1 MYMGA
6 EMMTGC
12 AIPVEYPD
20 LENYVDIEINWGIFP
35 VGSARLYVETQDG
48 LIEQISV
55 IGEIKVGSFIE
66 ESINE
71 TLSLEA
77 LQGGRSL
84 PIGLNSSPIL
94 IIEPTEMSENGG
106 SAKLHLKRSSG
117 DYSIEDLEIER
128 ADDGSFDVLFGG
140 QQISKLIVYAEGTSE
155 SSLSIG
161 DYEVE

>member
-1 MYMGA
+1 M
-6 EMMTGC
+6 
-12 AIPVEYPD
+12 
-20 LENYVDIEINWGIFP
+20 DIEINWGIFP

-94 IIEPTEMSENGG
+94 IIEPTEMFENGG

-117 DYSIEDLEIER
+117 IIL
-128 ADDGSFDVLFGG
+128 
-140 QQISKLIVYAEGTSE
+140 
-155 SSLSIG
+155 
-161 DYEVE
+161 